1 MQTSTANGSMREVD
15 RLLAHYGESHRNPT
29 NEKIHLV
36 CIPLI
41 LASLVGLMWAAS
53 AWLALGFIAASLVYY
68 ARLSPAF
75 LIAMSLVSVIVL
87 GIVSALGEQRLQ
99 ISLAVFIVAWIG
111 QFVGHRIEGKK
122 PSFFED
128 LRYLWVGPLFCLSFA
143 FRALGLRW

>member
-29 NEKIHLV
+29 NERIHLV

-99 ISLAVFIVAWIG
+99 ISLAVFVMAWIG

>member
-99 ISLAVFIVAWIG
+99 ISLAVFVVAWIG

>member
-1 MQTSTANGSMREVD
+1 MQTSTANGSIREVD

-41 LASLVGLMWAAS
+41 LASLIGLMWAAS
-53 AWLALGFIAASLVYY
+53 PWLALGFIGASLLYY

-75 LIAMSLVSVIVL
+75 LLAMTLVSAIDL
-87 GIVSALGEQRLQ
+87 GLVFALGAMLLPV
-99 ISLAVFIVAWIG
+99 SLAVFIVAWIG

>member
-15 RLLAHYGESHRNPT
+15 RLLSHYGESHRNPT

-53 AWLALGFIAASLVYY
+53 AWLALGFIVASLVYY

-87 GIVSALGEQRLQ
+87 GIVSALGEQRLL
-99 ISLAVFIVAWIG
+99 ISLAVFVVAWIG